1 MQFLETVL
9 IIILIYFAV
18 KILLRFLTP
27 YIMKYFAKK
36 ITKRFGKGFGGPPNT
51 KQTNKTEG
59 SISIDKTPPQSKK
72 SNNSVGEYVD
82 YEEID

>member
-36 ITKRFGKGFGGPPNT
+36 ITKRFGGSPNT
-51 KQTNKTEG
+51 KQPNKKEG